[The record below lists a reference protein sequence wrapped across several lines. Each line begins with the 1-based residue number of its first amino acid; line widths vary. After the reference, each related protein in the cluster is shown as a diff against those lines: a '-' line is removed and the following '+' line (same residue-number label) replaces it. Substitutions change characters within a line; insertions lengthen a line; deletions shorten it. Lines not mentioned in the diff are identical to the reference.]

1 MTQILTKAVIAVA
14 ALATLFAT
22 FLSFFGR
29 NWLKQA
35 IISIA
40 IFLVAVIVMASLR
53 GIGSWPKGQAD

>member
-1 MTQILTKAVIAVA
+1 MALILTKIVIAVV

-22 FLSFFGR
+22 FFAFFGR

-40 IFLVAVIVMASLR
+40 ILLVAVIVMASLR
-53 GIGSWPKGQAD
+53 GVGS

>member
-1 MTQILTKAVIAVA
+1 MTLILAKAVIAVA

-53 GIGSWPKGQAD
+53 GVGS